1 MSDQSE
7 EKALQQGHECA
18 MSALAAER
26 ARIASLNPADRL
38 YWWLGFVAA
47 AMGAALSSV
56 GEPAF
61 RVLRSALGEEQEQR
75 PVTIQKENV
84 GSETRVRRKGTY
96 VKGVP
101 RRTKK
106 KA

>member
-1 MSDQSE
+1 MSEQSE
-7 EKALQQGHECA
+7 QKALRHGHECA

-26 ARIASLNPADRL
+26 KRIASLNPADRL
-38 YWWLGFVAA
+38 HWWLGFAAA

-61 RVLRSALGEEQEQR
+61 RVLRAALGEEQEQQ
-75 PVTIQKENV
+75 PVAVRTENV
-84 GSETRVRRKGTY
+84 RSGTRLRKKGTY
-96 VKGVP
+96 IKGVLT
-101 RRTKK
+101 RTKK